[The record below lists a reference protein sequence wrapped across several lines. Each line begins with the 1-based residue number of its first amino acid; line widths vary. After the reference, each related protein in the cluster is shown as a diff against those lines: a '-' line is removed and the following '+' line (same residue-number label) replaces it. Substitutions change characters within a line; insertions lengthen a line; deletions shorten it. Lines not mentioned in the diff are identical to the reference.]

1 VSRRRIAAIDAETGR
16 IVICKVLYD
25 VVIVVGNISE
35 MIVMIRHILMIDSR
49 TVLRTMFI
57 AGVLAVLLVGSGTA
71 WVVDDD
77 GGVDFVNMQTAEAA
91 A

>member
-25 VVIVVGNISE
+25 VVIVVSNISE
-35 MIVMIRHILMIDSR
+35 MIVMIRHILVIDFR

-57 AGVLAVLLVGSGTA
+57 AGALVDNVPA
-71 WVVDDD
+71 ADARV
-77 GGVDFVNMQTAEAA
+77 EAA
-91 A
+91 